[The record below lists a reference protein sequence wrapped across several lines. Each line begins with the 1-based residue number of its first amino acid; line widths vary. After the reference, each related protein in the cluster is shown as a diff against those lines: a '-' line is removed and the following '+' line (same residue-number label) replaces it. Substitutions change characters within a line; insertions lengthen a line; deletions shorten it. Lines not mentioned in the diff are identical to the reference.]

1 MDLGGEPEISDR
13 WGVER
18 RAYGSSDLAQLSSVG
33 PTASA
38 PSFRRFW
45 DPANPISG
53 LRTPVAPRKP
63 QRALI
68 RSWDTA
74 FAVALARGQGFPDCV
89 HGPLA
94 KNAVCDTSKDPI
106 TRARGLVAAM
116 TTTELINN
124 TVHMAPGVARLGI
137 PSYDWWSEA
146 LHGLSTIHGVAFA
159 ASGNFS
165 YATSFPQPI
174 VMSAAF
180 DDALIKTV
188 ASTISTEARAF
199 SNAARTGLDW
209 FAPNIN
215 PWRDP
220 RWGRGP
226 ETPGEDAFRAAQYV
240 YQYIDGFQG
249 GIDPKPYI
257 KNTAVCKHWAG
268 YDIETN
274 RLAFDAII
282 TTQELSE
289 YFMRPFQTCVRDA
302 RVNAVM
308 CSYNAV
314 NGVPACASPY
324 LLQDVLVGSYG
335 FSNNSWVASDCDAVA
350 NIFDAH
356 GYTDSYPAAAA
367 AAIKAGTNVNCG
379 TTFSLYLQAAI
390 DQGLAE
396 RADVENAVVRFL
408 GYFDPPT
415 QQPYRQIT
423 WDEVNTPSAQK
434 LAYVAAAEGLVLLKN
449 DGTLPLKKNL
459 KKMAVIGPWANATTQ
474 MQGSY
479 FGIAPFLITPIM
491 GASAAGYQVIYVPG
505 MADVLDTSTSGFAD
519 AIAAA
524 HAADVVVFVGGID
537 ATVEG
542 EALDRKTIV
551 WTGVQLELIQK
562 LSAVGKPLVVVQCG
576 AGQIDDSSLLS
587 NTGVGAILW
596 AGYPGQSGGAAIF
609 DIISGKVAPAGRLP
623 VTQYPA
629 AFIDQVPITDM
640 NLRPNKTS
648 GNPGRTYQWYTGS
661 PVFEFG
667 FGLHYTTFS
676 VHWQTTP
683 VASYS
688 ISNLL
693 KKAGSATHPDL
704 AVFDTFK
711 VNVHN
716 AGSTVS
722 DFVALMFV
730 KTTAG
735 PAPFPNKSLIG
746 YSRVAA
752 LKAGWTVATSIG
764 VTLGSIAR
772 TDDSG
777 NLWLYP
783 GRYSLSVDVPESLTH
798 DFTLTGQAVQLSHF
812 PAPP

>member
-1 MDLGGEPEISDR
+1 MFLLLTF
-13 WGVER
+13 
-18 RAYGSSDLAQLSSVG
+18 LA
-33 PTASA
+33 
-38 PSFRRFW
+38 
-45 DPANPISG
+45 
-53 LRTPVAPRKP
+53 
-63 QRALI
+63 ALQ
-68 RSWDTA
+68 
-74 FAVALARGQGFPDCV
+74 ALARGQGFPDCV
-89 HGPLA
+89 NGPLA

-106 TRARGLVAAM
+106 TRARALVAVM

-124 TVHMAPGVARLGI
+124 TVHMATGVPRLGI
-137 PSYDWWSEA
+137 PKYDWWNEA
-146 LHGLSTIHGVAFA
+146 LHGVSTDHGVDFA

-180 DDALIKTV
+180 DDALINTV

-240 YQYIDGFQG
+240 YQFVEGFQG

-268 YDIETN
+268 YDVESN
-274 RLAFDAII
+274 RFSFDAII
-282 TTQELSE
+282 NTQELSE
-289 YFMRPFQTCVRDA
+289 YFTRPFQTCVRDA
-302 RVNAVM
+302 RVNGVM

-314 NGVPACASPY
+314 NGVPTCASPY
-324 LLQDVLVGSYG
+324 LLQDVLIGSYG
-335 FSNNSWVASDCDAVA
+335 LSNDSWITSDCDAIA
-350 NIFDAH
+350 NIFDSH
-356 GYTDSYPAAAA
+356 NYTDSYAAAA
-367 AAIKAGTNVNCG
+367 AVAIKAGTNVNCG
-379 TTFSLYLQAAI
+379 TTFSLYLQVAI
-390 DQGLAE
+390 DQGLAD
-396 RADVENAVVRFL
+396 RADVEGAVVRLYSSLVRL
-408 GYFDPPT
+408 GYFDPPA

-423 WDEVNTPSAQK
+423 WDAVNTPSAQT
-434 LAYVAAAEGLVLLKN
+434 LAYVSATEGLVLLKN

-459 KKMAVIGPWANATTQ
+459 TKMAVIGPWANATVQ
-474 MQGSY
+474 MQGNY
-479 FGIAPFLITPIM
+479 FGTAPFLITPIM
-491 GASAAGYQVIYVPG
+491 GARAAGYQVDYVPG
-505 MADVLDTSTSGFAD
+505 VANVLDSSTAGFAD

-524 HAADVVVFVGGID
+524 SAADVVVFVGGID
-537 ATVEG
+537 TTVER
-542 EALDRKTIV
+542 ESLDRTTIV
-551 WTGVQLELIQK
+551 WTGAQLELIQN
-562 LSAVGKPLVVVQCG
+562 LTAIGKPLVVVQCG
-576 AGQIDDSSLLS
+576 AGQIDDSPLLS
-587 NTGVGAILW
+587 NPGVGAILW

-629 AFIDQVPITDM
+629 AFINQVPITDM

-661 PVFEFG
+661 SVVEFG

-676 VHWQTTP
+676 IHWQTTP

-693 KKAGSATHPDL
+693 KKAQSAAHPDL
-704 AVFDTFK
+704 GVFDTFK

-716 AGSTVS
+716 AGNTVS

-735 PAPFPNKSLIG
+735 PPPFPNKSLIG

-752 LKAGWTVATSIG
+752 LKAGWTVAASIS

-772 TDDSG
+772 TDEGG

-783 GRYSLSVDVPESLTH
+783 GSYSLSVDVPESLTH
-798 DFTLTGQAVQLSHF
+798 KFTLTGQAVQLSHF

>member
-1 MDLGGEPEISDR
+1 MFLLLTF
-13 WGVER
+13 
-18 RAYGSSDLAQLSSVG
+18 LA
-33 PTASA
+33 
-38 PSFRRFW
+38 
-45 DPANPISG
+45 
-53 LRTPVAPRKP
+53 
-63 QRALI
+63 ALQ
-68 RSWDTA
+68 
-74 FAVALARGQGFPDCV
+74 ALVRGQFPDCV
-89 HGPLA
+89 NGPLA
-94 KNAVCDTSKDPI
+94 NNTVCDTSKDPI
-106 TRARGLVAAM
+106 TRAQALVAVM

-124 TVHMAPGVARLGI
+124 TVHMAAGVARLGI
-137 PSYDWWSEA
+137 PKYDWWSEA
-146 LHGLSTIHGVAFA
+146 LHGISTVHGVKFA

-180 DDALIKTV
+180 DDALIKAV
-188 ASTISTEARAF
+188 ATTISTEARAF
-199 SNAARTGLDW
+199 SNAARSGLDW

-268 YDIETN
+268 YDVERGRTSFN
-274 RLAFDAII
+274 AII
-282 TTQELSE
+282 NTQELSE
-289 YFMRPFQTCVRDA
+289 YFVRPFQTCVRDA

-314 NGVPACASPY
+314 NGVPTCADPY
-324 LLQDVLVGSYG
+324 LLQDLLVGSYG
-335 FSNNSWVASDCDAVA
+335 FSNDSWIASDCDAVA

-356 GYTDSYPAAAA
+356 AYTDSYPAAAA
-367 AAIKAGTNVNCG
+367 VAIKVGTNVNCG

-390 DQGLAE
+390 DQGLAD
-396 RADVENAVVRFL
+396 RADVEGAVVRLYSSLVRL
-408 GYFDPPT
+408 GYFDPPA

-423 WDEVNTPSAQK
+423 WDAVNTPSAQT
-434 LAYVAAAEGLVLLKN
+434 LAYVSATEGLVLLKN

-459 KKMAVIGPWANATTQ
+459 TKMAVIGP
-474 MQGSY
+474 
-479 FGIAPFLITPIM
+479 
-491 GASAAGYQVIYVPG
+491 
-505 MADVLDTSTSGFAD
+505 
-519 AIAAA
+519 
-524 HAADVVVFVGGID
+524 
-537 ATVEG
+537 
-542 EALDRKTIV
+542 KTIA
-551 WTGVQLELIQK
+551 WTGAQLELIQN
-562 LSAVGKPLVVVQCG
+562 LTAIGKPLVVVQCG

-587 NTGVGAILW
+587 DPGVGAILW

-629 AFIDQVPITDM
+629 AFINQVPITDM

-661 PVFEFG
+661 PVVEFG

-693 KKAGSATHPDL
+693 KTAGSAAHPDL

-716 AGSTVS
+716 AGNTVS

-735 PAPFPNKSLIG
+735 PPPFPNKSLIG

-752 LKAGWTVATSIG
+752 LKAGWTVAASIS

-772 TDDSG
+772 TDEGG

-783 GRYSLSVDVPESLTH
+783 GSYGLSVDVPESLTH
-798 DFTLTGQAVQLSHF
+798 NFTLTGQAVQLTNF